1 MVCKIEVILQ
11 FSGWLDDMDSFLT
24 VAFGR
29 FDGRKT
35 VSTAG
40 VCLLQVQ
47 VLSVKDYDP
56 QGI

>member
-1 MVCKIEVILQ
+1 MVCKIEVIFQ
-11 FSGWLDDMDSFLT
+11 FSGWLDDMDSFLS
-24 VAFGR
+24 VVFGR

-35 VSTAG
+35 VPTDG

>member
-1 MVCKIEVILQ
+1 MVCKIEVIFQ
-11 FSGWLDDMDSFLT
+11 FSGWLDDMDSFLS
-24 VAFGR
+24 VVFGR

-35 VSTAG
+35 VPTAG

-47 VLSVKDYDP
+47 ILSVKDHDS

>member
-1 MVCKIEVILQ
+1 MVCKIEVIFQ
-11 FSGWLDDMDSFLT
+11 FYGWLDDMDSFLS
-24 VAFGR
+24 VVFGR

-35 VSTAG
+35 VPTAG